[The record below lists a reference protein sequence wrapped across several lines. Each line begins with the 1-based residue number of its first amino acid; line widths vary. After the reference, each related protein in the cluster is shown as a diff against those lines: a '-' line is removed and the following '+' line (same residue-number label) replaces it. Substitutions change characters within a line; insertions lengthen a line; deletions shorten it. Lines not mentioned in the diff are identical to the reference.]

1 MTESKPPTDD
11 YTIVS
16 QEPVRPVCGDYY
28 SDSLRCLLRDRI
40 DRDGRPLAEIALL
53 ANMSRRQLGRII
65 SGHKPLRLVDLKQL
79 ILILGIDRAR
89 AVIAIEVLGD
99 WSTYDDPVLC
109 ILMRMLAPVYRKV
122 DASADFPMEP
132 LTPAAEEEFTTWL
145 ADTLVTN
152 QKQIRRRRDEFL
164 KLPTL

>member
-53 ANMSRRQLGRII
+53 ANMSRPQ
-65 SGHKPLRLVDLKQL
+65 
-79 ILILGIDRAR
+79 
-89 AVIAIEVLGD
+89 
-99 WSTYDDPVLC
+99 T
-109 ILMRMLAPVYRKV
+109 
-122 DASADFPMEP
+122 
-132 LTPAAEEEFTTWL
+132 LTTCRSQATH
-145 ADTLVTN
+145 
-152 QKQIRRRRDEFL
+152 RHSRH
-164 KLPTL
+164 

>member
-1 MTESKPPTDD
+1 
-11 YTIVS
+11 
-16 QEPVRPVCGDYY
+16 
-28 SDSLRCLLRDRI
+28 
-40 DRDGRPLAEIALL
+40 
-53 ANMSRRQLGRII
+53 
-65 SGHKPLRLVDLKQL
+65 
-79 ILILGIDRAR
+79 
-89 AVIAIEVLGD
+89 
-99 WSTYDDPVLC
+99 
-109 ILMRMLAPVYRKV
+109 MRMLAPVYRKV